1 MKGMT
6 IDVRKG
12 GRKIIEPKSVKKEE
26 PGPAAVKPAT
36 SSAESAEEAKKDK
49 RR

>member
-6 IDVRKG
+6 INVRKG
-12 GRKIIEPKSVKKEE
+12 GRKIIEPKPVKKEE
-26 PGPAAVKPAT
+26 PGPAAVK
-36 SSAESAEEAKKDK
+36 AEEAKKDK